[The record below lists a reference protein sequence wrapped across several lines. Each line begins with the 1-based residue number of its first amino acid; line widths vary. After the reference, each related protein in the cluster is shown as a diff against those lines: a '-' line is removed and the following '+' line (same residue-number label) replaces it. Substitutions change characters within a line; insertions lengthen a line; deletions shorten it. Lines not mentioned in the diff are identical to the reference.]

1 MADQDPLVS
10 RLAQAVKEFGE
21 SRSLAWRV
29 CHAFRDVV
37 GADGASITF
46 ENSSMARVTICA
58 TDQSAELL
66 EDLQD
71 VLQEGPCQAAFKSG
85 TPTRTCVDREA
96 ATRWPQFIPAAEKA
110 VGPDAVLW
118 AIPMRSEDVVIG
130 TISLYRRLPGPLAV
144 TAGDAQVLADAVW
157 DMLVEDPMT
166 YAAVSQLAEEGWF
179 SRSVGTWLREW

>member
-1 MADQDPLVS
+1 LPVQCACGSHDLRGQGNSWLRTERSQVDQDPLVS

-21 SRSLAWRV
+21 SRPLTWRV

-71 VLQEGPCQAAFKSG
+71 V
-85 TPTRTCVDREA
+85 
-96 ATRWPQFIPAAEKA
+96 
-110 VGPDAVLW
+110 
-118 AIPMRSEDVVIG
+118 
-130 TISLYRRLPGPLAV
+130 
-144 TAGDAQVLADAVW
+144 
-157 DMLVEDPMT
+157 
-166 YAAVSQLAEEGWF
+166 
-179 SRSVGTWLREW
+179 